1 LPKEEE
7 PSLIDL
13 SRIDYSALDRLEP
26 VRYLFYPRP
35 DYSPQRTESEHVL
48 IPVEQDVAID
58 SAFYIW
64 DNAAPIILFF
74 HGNGEIVSDY
84 DQVSELYARAGLNFI
99 IADYRGYGR
108 STGTPSITGM
118 MRDCHTIYE
127 FVRSRLR
134 DKGCSGPFIVMGRSL
149 GSASALEILAGHGDT
164 VDGLIIESGFA
175 QTQTLLDLI
184 GIKMKNVNLTEEDG
198 FRNLDKIRTFGK
210 PTLIIHAEHDHLLPF
225 SEGQLLYESSPAQ
238 EKKLLK
244 IAGADHNDILERDT
258 ESYMKAIRSLA
269 DLTVSRSHEDHPE
282 GNGSCPE

>member
-1 LPKEEE
+1 
-7 PSLIDL
+7 
-13 SRIDYSALDRLEP
+13 
-26 VRYLFYPRP
+26 
-35 DYSPQRTESEHVL
+35 
-48 IPVEQDVAID
+48 
-58 SAFYIW
+58 
-64 DNAAPIILFF
+64 
-74 HGNGEIVSDY
+74 
-84 DQVSELYARAGLNFI
+84 
-99 IADYRGYGR
+99 
-108 STGTPSITGM
+108 
-118 MRDCHTIYE
+118 
-127 FVRSRLR
+127 
-134 DKGCSGPFIVMGRSL
+134 MGRSL